1 MFKAILDKIWPII
14 APVAIACLILYQH
27 SKISK
32 LENQI
37 EDLKVQQELSITG
50 VSDLL
55 QEEQV
60 FRVSVDR
67 SMLQLVGRIDSIRV
81 QVSSLYIPPEGSY
94 SVIVERDTTYIPVI
108 DSLWTEIYKA
118 VMTNDT
124 TLVAALQNQIK
135 YLYSAMYTTKVDSRT
150 RGFCFVPAIGV
161 GVNENGDFT
170 ADLGSRFL
178 FYNRFGAGASV
189 GTTPF
194 TETNDFRVDG
204 FIDYRIPKLDNLA
217 PKIYGGY
224 NFTDSD
230 WEIGAGVDFLLR

>member
-1 MFKAILDKIWPII
+1 MFKTILDKIWPII
-14 APVAIACLILYQH
+14 APVAIAGLILYQH
-27 SKISK
+27 TKISS
-32 LENQI
+32 LESQI
-37 EDLKVQQELSITG
+37 DELKTQQESYLTNGES
-50 VSDLL
+50 LL
-55 QEEQV
+55 QEEQI
-60 FRVSVDR
+60 FRVSMNSDMMRLIERVDEI
-67 SMLQLVGRIDSIRV
+67 QV
-81 QVSSLYIPPEGSY
+81 QVSDIYIPPEGSY

-124 TLVAALQNQIK
+124 TLVATLQEQLK
-135 YLYSAMYTTKVDSRT
+135 GYYSAMYTTKVDTHTS
-150 RGFCFVPAIGV
+150 GFCFVPAIGA
-161 GVNENGDFT
+161 GTNDIGDFD
-170 ADLGSRFL
+170 ADLGARLF

-230 WEIGAGVDFLLR
+230 WEIGIGANFLLR